1 MGNLTILQ
9 SITPYG
15 KEFWKLKTVKT
26 NLEKISRETSQG
38 ILKSD
43 YKNPE
48 NALIR
53 LASELIN
60 HFKDTDV
67 DESLTMYHFTNFAAS
82 VECNIYTVPN
92 PVFKFLSRVLK
103 SVSKQWHDFIMR
115 HYHISKSKW
124 NDVNETWEIK
134 DKVVTEDDYRNCR
147 NEIFNKLLSG
157 KSILS
162 NMTDFYK
169 KQINKTHET
178 DSRMAIYYAKEVIK
192 MTTEQINLIK
202 SIGNK
207 IFELMKADNDFKK
220 YLIKL
225 EGSSKAY
232 QLRSSLINI
241 IKKNYTVGNKE
252 TIVTLDEWVTYLFP
266 DGQYWGEVRD
276 LLLIFLYEKM
286 HENNMQIDIED
297 GNLIEE
303 TDEDNEG
310 C

>member
-1 MGNLTILQ
+1 
-9 SITPYG
+9 
-15 KEFWKLKTVKT
+15 
-26 NLEKISRETSQG
+26 
-38 ILKSD
+38 
-43 YKNPE
+43 
-48 NALIR
+48 
-53 LASELIN
+53 
-60 HFKDTDV
+60 
-67 DESLTMYHFTNFAAS
+67 
-82 VECNIYTVPN
+82 
-92 PVFKFLSRVLK
+92 
-103 SVSKQWHDFIMR
+103 VSKQWHDFIMR